1 MIKIKLD
8 KAIDRLEDDKLGLE
22 YYITRFVE
30 KYVDSNYKGSIL
42 LTGKWGIGK
51 TSYLNLIKRKSAK
64 KHKFVNL
71 DFWNNKSTNR
81 FYSEIFKKT
90 HSILYYVFQPLLI
103 LSIILLAIISGT
115 IEIINLI
122 YKVNSSLSTNMLTV
136 LIVLLILNPLLHFIK
151 DQNDMEL
158 IYRKMFLCI
167 PTRGKIIFILDD
179 FDRIEQNKKDSLY
192 SCLSDL
198 NSFDKSVVIVVG
210 EYKSIVEDSSN
221 IFTQK
226 ILKHIEY
233 MPIKYNSKRIWE
245 NFESELNDIIS
256 HENITNADKMNL
268 KRIRITFIN
277 ENRTYRESIQ
287 LLNYFESVYVNKANK
302 QLNPSEALSLC
313 YIFAFYNDIYE
324 IISHQLISEIALSN
338 KNNNENEK
346 RDKIDNIFNARNI
359 IVNND
364 VKQYIYYNF
373 NHFHHDE
380 MAFPSITDARN
391 YELYQIEN
399 DDRTEVNCNVIKQYI
414 DSDKENAKNIL
425 DNLDY
430 IDFERFFIMYRDRML
445 TGQAANGAEMYLKE
459 MDKLAYYI
467 FKGNYGEYIV
477 NDYNFSKQE
486 SVLFND
492 FSRILDDN
500 FKIDKEEQY
509 KKNIENDTDLDDS
522 QKLILLNKFAID
534 AGENKADFIVDAIND
549 ILTNVKFSDVQNMQ
563 FPWYIYW
570 FYKKYYSELKE
581 HNLDIDSN
589 LSEICKLDNETFF
602 SFIKDKFVINN
613 TAPNN
618 KRHYLSLD
626 DICFNNEFRAEL
638 EYKIKNLNSSEREEI
653 EQYINNSQKSY

>member
-8 KAIDRLEDDKLGLE
+8 KAIETSEEDELGLEDDVKRFLKR
-22 YYITRFVE
+22 YI
-30 KYVDSNYKGSIL
+30 DSGYKGSIL

-51 TSYLNLIKRKSAK
+51 TSYLKNIEKSINDDRK
-64 KHKFVNL
+64 VIWL
-71 DFWNNKSTNR
+71 DFWDRYNTSR
-81 FYSEIFKKT
+81 FYGTIYSKLHPKRYKLKK
-90 HSILYYVFQPLLI
+90 IQPLSIVTVVAILTVIINISMKFLGAAFSIAMLIIFMLACIINNILIYFKDNIDVENSYRKSVRKYAKKEKLI
-103 LSIILLAIISGT
+103 L
-115 IEIINLI
+115 
-122 YKVNSSLSTNMLTV
+122 
-136 LIVLLILNPLLHFIK
+136 
-151 DQNDMEL
+151 
-158 IYRKMFLCI
+158 
-167 PTRGKIIFILDD
+167 ILDD
-179 FDRIEQNKKDSLY
+179 FDRIDEENKNKLY
-192 SCLSDL
+192 SYLSDL
-198 NSFDKSVVIVVG
+198 NSFNNSLIIVVG
-210 EYKSIVEDSSN
+210 EYKKILDNSN
-221 IFTQK
+221 DIFTQK

-233 MPIKYNSKRIWE
+233 MPIKNNSSNIWE
-245 NFESELNDIIS
+245 KFQFEIFDLIS
-256 HENITNADKMNL
+256 SNNITDADKNIL
-268 KRIRITFIN
+268 KSVKNIFIK
-277 ENRTYRESIQ
+277 ESRTYREYIQ
-287 LLNYFESVYVNKANK
+287 LYNYFESVYINKANK
-302 QLNPSEALSLC
+302 QLNPSEVLSLC

-346 RDKIDNIFNARNI
+346 REKIDNILNARNI
-359 IVNND
+359 VVD
-364 VKQYIYYNF
+364 GEVKQFIYYIF
-373 NHFHHDE
+373 NHFHYNE
-380 MAFPSITDARN
+380 MKFPSITDARN

-399 DDRTEVNCNVIKQYI
+399 NDRTEVNSNVIKQYI

-445 TGQAANGAEMYLKE
+445 TGQAANGAKMYLKE

-477 NDYNFSKQE
+477 NDYHFSEQE

-509 KKNIENDTDLDDS
+509 KKNIENNTDLDDS
-522 QKLILLNKFAID
+522 QKLILLNQFAID

-626 DICFNNEFRAEL
+626 DICFNNEFRDEL
-638 EYKIKNLNSSEREEI
+638 ENKIKNLNSNEREEI